1 MIMSREKKFYTT
13 FFTLFWPLVLQNVI
27 NLAVNLADNI
37 MLGAYS
43 QTALSGA
50 TAVNQ
55 LQFILQNIVGGVG
68 AGLTVLGTQYWGQ
81 KRTAPIKKLVAV
93 AFWAS
98 LAFGAIMF
106 AACAI
111 APAGVVRLFINDDA
125 VVAQGVEYLNILKYS
140 YIIFAVY
147 SALIYALNCVETVR
161 IAFWVSVQTLIVNV
175 GLNSFMIPKWGA
187 AGAAWA
193 TLAARAVSFVIVVY
207 FAFFRDKKLQLRLP
221 DFLSFDKTLT
231 KDYVKVTLPVV
242 IVHGLWGFSNA
253 IQTAILGHMPNAE
266 AIVAANSASQT
277 LYQLFKAA
285 AQGAASA
292 AGIIMAKT
300 VGTGNMGKV
309 KEYTKTLQ
317 IIFLIVGLVS
327 ALLLFVT
334 RQPVLAM
341 YSMDEA
347 TREMANDFMI
357 FMCFTAI
364 GMSYQMPTGTGIIR
378 GGGDTKFCMYND
390 LISIWLIV
398 LPFSALAA
406 YVFKWS
412 PLAVVICLNADQIF
426 KGLAIGIRC
435 NRYKWVKKLTRD
447 EEKPAKA

>member
-140 YIIFAVY
+140 
-147 SALIYALNCVETVR
+147 
-161 IAFWVSVQTLIVNV
+161 
-175 GLNSFMIPKWGA
+175 
-187 AGAAWA
+187 
-193 TLAARAVSFVIVVY
+193 
-207 FAFFRDKKLQLRLP
+207 
-221 DFLSFDKTLT
+221 
-231 KDYVKVTLPVV
+231 
-242 IVHGLWGFSNA
+242 
-253 IQTAILGHMPNAE
+253 
-266 AIVAANSASQT
+266 
-277 LYQLFKAA
+277 
-285 AQGAASA
+285 
-292 AGIIMAKT
+292 
-300 VGTGNMGKV
+300 
-309 KEYTKTLQ
+309 
-317 IIFLIVGLVS
+317 
-327 ALLLFVT
+327 
-334 RQPVLAM
+334 
-341 YSMDEA
+341 
-347 TREMANDFMI
+347 
-357 FMCFTAI
+357 
-364 GMSYQMPTGTGIIR
+364 
-378 GGGDTKFCMYND
+378 
-390 LISIWLIV
+390 
-398 LPFSALAA
+398 
-406 YVFKWS
+406 
-412 PLAVVICLNADQIF
+412 
-426 KGLAIGIRC
+426 
-435 NRYKWVKKLTRD
+435 
-447 EEKPAKA
+447 